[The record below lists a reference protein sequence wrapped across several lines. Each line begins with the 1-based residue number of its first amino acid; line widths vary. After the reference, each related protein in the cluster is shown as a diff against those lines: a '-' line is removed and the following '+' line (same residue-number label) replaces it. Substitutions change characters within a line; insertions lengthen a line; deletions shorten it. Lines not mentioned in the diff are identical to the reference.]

1 MDSLDPVVNDGSTQS
16 GGFDLNEDPS
26 FWKENNIQV
35 IIRIRPLNS
44 GEISQQGNN
53 ICVRQDSCQSVTW
66 IGHPESRFTFDL
78 VADEQ
83 VTQEKLF
90 KVAGV
95 PMVDNCMAG
104 YNSCIFAYGQTGS
117 GKTHTM
123 LGDIENGTRRHNT
136 NCGMTPRVFEYLF
149 HRIQKEKEIRNGEKL
164 QFTCKCSFLEIYN
177 EQIFDLLDPTSTNL
191 QIREDLKKGVHVENL
206 TEVTVSS
213 ARDAMQQLIQG
224 AASRKVAAT
233 NMNRVSSRS
242 HSIFTCIIES
252 KWEIQGII
260 HRRFARLN
268 LVDLAGSERQKSSG
282 AEGERLKEATNI
294 NKSLSTLGLV
304 IMNLVSNKK
313 SVHVPYRDSK
323 LTFLLQDSLGGNSK
337 TLMIANISPSYCC
350 ALETLSTLKFAQR
363 AKYIKNNAIINED
376 ASGDVLSMRLQIQQL
391 KKELRNL
398 RCLVNNDSSCSVL
411 ESPGILK
418 LDGSQGSFS
427 PLTFD
432 KRLSQKKECEAALV
446 AAFRRDQEKE
456 ASLRAMEA
464 ARHTA
469 EELASQRTEEVRS
482 LKMRL
487 RFREEGIKRLQAVA
501 SANLS
506 AESHL
511 SLENQELRK
520 EIEIL
525 KKQLDRNPEV
535 TRFAMENLQLKEEIR
550 RLHSFV
556 DDGERERL
564 NEQITVLQDKL
575 LEALDWKL
583 MHEKDP
589 FFGQNNSFSLESA
602 VNEENEFLRI
612 QAIQN
617 EHEIDSLRKKLN
629 LALEAN
635 GHLERRVEELT
646 NELEEAKSSLISKQ
660 DDSDPELELK
670 AMVHAI
676 AAASQREA
684 EAHETTISLAKENED
699 LKLQLSAIMEDTRRG
714 GTENLEVQ
722 VREMYQENEKLLGLY
737 EDAMHERD
745 DLARLVQ
752 EMKERVE
759 GVADERDNLRKL
771 VQDMEKRNESNFLRK
786 ARGEDADMCIDIS
799 KETRQLV
806 GTKLELVLDN
816 LLSTNKAVGHM
827 QLIEDASSEIDELSV
842 LVKSVSKSIEPREES
857 LQMLRSVFH
866 QKERKRVELE
876 NQFSDLVSQLEVS
889 NSKAHYFER
898 RETDAMEK
906 MVELNAYLK
915 EKEKELG
922 SLENR
927 KEEIKS
933 AYKKAREN
941 ESKLRNKIDTLKTSL
956 KSAEEFKKESEKVLF
971 EVNNLRASDLLNS
984 EMQRTKL
991 VAEMN
996 YLREQL
1002 GVVRKE
1008 IVTLTKSREG
1018 IETKIRDLNVLI
1030 SSCSL
1035 LVRQLEGIVEETR
1048 LMGSAGGQVRDQL
1061 EKLLPDYQEVIFEVE
1076 LKNAE
1081 IRLWEESLLQERGV
1095 LNEVSGKLSLV
1106 IEKLKAI
1113 LCQRKCVAP
1122 TLFDLEEHS
1131 ICLSEMVAK
1140 KLHEV
1145 CGLVNEAKQLSVVGC
1160 DC

>member
-1 MDSLDPVVNDGSTQS
+1 MESLDPVVNDGSTQS

-35 IIRIRPLNS
+35 IIRIRPLNT
-44 GEISQQGNN
+44 GEISLQGCN

-66 IGHPESRFTFDL
+66 TGHPESRFTFDL

-123 LGDIENGTRRHNT
+123 LGDIENGTRRHNA

-149 HRIQKEKEIRNGEKL
+149 QRIQKEKEIRNGEKL

-224 AASRKVAAT
+224 AANRKVAAT
-233 NMNRVSSRS
+233 NMNRASSRS

-391 KKELRNL
+391 KKELRHL
-398 RCLVNNDSSCSVL
+398 RGLVNNDSSCPVL

-464 ARHTA
+464 AWHTA

-501 SANLS
+501 SAKLS

-525 KKQLDRNPEV
+525 KNQLDRNPDV

-556 DDGERERL
+556 DEGERERL

-589 FFGQNNSFSLESA
+589 FFGQSNSFSLESA

-646 NELEEAKSSLISKQ
+646 NELEAAKSSLISKQ
-660 DDSDPELELK
+660 EDSDPELELK

-714 GTENLEVQ
+714 GTENLEFQ
-722 VREMYQENEKLLGLY
+722 VREMHHENEKLLGLY

-752 EMKERVE
+752 EMKERE
-759 GVADERDNLRKL
+759 ESLADERDTLRKL
-771 VQDMEKRNESNFLRK
+771 VEDMEERNDSNVLRK
-786 ARGEDADMCIDIS
+786 AKGEDADMCIDIS
-799 KETRQLV
+799 RETRQLV
-806 GTKLELVLDN
+806 GTKLALVLDN
-816 LLSTNKAVGHM
+816 LLSTDKAVGHM
-827 QLIEDASSEIDELSV
+827 QLIEDASSEIDELSA
-842 LVKSVSKSIEPREES
+842 LVKSVSKSIEPKEES
-857 LQMLRSVFH
+857 LQLLRSVFH
-866 QKERKRVELE
+866 QQQGKRVELE
-876 NQFSDLVSQLEVS
+876 NQFSGLVSQLEVS
-889 NSKAHYFER
+889 NSKACYFER
-898 RETDAMEK
+898 RETDAFEK
-906 MVELNAYLK
+906 MVELNTYLK
-915 EKEKELG
+915 QKEKELG
-922 SLENR
+922 SLETR
-927 KEEIKS
+927 KEEIDS

-984 EMQRTKL
+984 EMQRNKL

-996 YLREQL
+996 YLREQM
-1002 GVVRKE
+1002 GAVRKE
-1008 IVTLTKSREG
+1008 IVTLTKLREG
-1018 IETKIRDLNVLI
+1018 VETKIRDLKVLM

-1035 LVRQLEGIVEETR
+1035 LVRELEGIVEETR
-1048 LMGSAGGQVRDQL
+1048 LLGSAGGHVRDQL
-1061 EKLLPDYQEVIFEVE
+1061 EKLLPDYQEAIFEVE
-1076 LKNAE
+1076 LKNEE
-1081 IRLWEESLLQERGV
+1081 IGLWEESLLQERTV
-1095 LNEVSGKLSLV
+1095 LDEVSGKLSLV
-1106 IEKLKAI
+1106 MEKLKVI
-1113 LCQRKCVAP
+1113 LCQRKCVVP
-1122 TLFDLEEHS
+1122 TMCDLEERS
-1131 ICLSEMVAK
+1131 ICLSQMVAK

-1145 CGLVNEAKQLSVVGC
+1145 CSLVNEAKQLSVVSY